1 MKDEKE
7 TEESGQEE
15 GIYSTTGREEL
26 MDEEDEITDVDEG
39 FMMGYEEGEKIAE
52 CQNCGALLV
61 NESVVEEEFDGE
73 IYRFCSS
80 KCASEFEAKKQKKE

>member
-1 MKDEKE
+1 MNPEKDIKDEE
-7 TEESGQEE
+7 RDE
-15 GIYSTTGREEL
+15 GIYSTVGREEL

-61 NESVVEEEFDGE
+61 NENVVEEEFDGE

-80 KCASEFEAKKQKKE
+80 KCASEYEAKKQKS